1 MGHMDYVMGR
11 TDHETRRLMLQGE
24 IYRPHSR
31 HLFTLAGIR
40 PGMRVLDV
48 GCGAGDVSLLIAEL
62 VGPTGS
68 VIGVDADP
76 VVLEVARERARGLP
90 NVEFAPALLPE
101 VALDGP
107 VDALVGRLILIHLPD
122 PVQAVRVLSRHVRP
136 GGVVTFQDFDLQT
149 VRTVPPTP
157 LVAGI
162 LDRMAEAMRVAGAD
176 PESGERLYR
185 IFRQAGLDGAGIA
198 GTTPAGNADSVVVPY
213 AAATVA
219 SLAPLLEKLGLATTA
234 ELDPD
239 TLLDRM
245 RSELAAADAVLY
257 APELTAVWARV

>member
-1 MGHMDYVMGR
+1 MDYVMGR

-24 IYRPHSR
+24 VYRPHSR
-31 HLFTLAGIR
+31 HLFTVAGIA

-48 GCGAGDVSLLIAEL
+48 GCGAGDVSLILAEL

-76 VVLEVARERARGLP
+76 AVLEVARERARGLP
-90 NVEFAPALLPE
+90 NVEFAQALLPD

-122 PVQAVRVLSRHVRP
+122 PVEAVRVLSRHLRP
-136 GGVVTFQDFDLQT
+136 GGVVTFQDFDLKG
-149 VRTVPPTP
+149 VRTVPSTP
-157 LVAGI
+157 LIAGL
-162 LDRMAEAMRVAGAD
+162 LDRMAEAMRAGGAD
-176 PESGERLYR
+176 PDSGEQLYR
-185 IFRQAGLDGAGIA
+185 IFRQAGLDVAGIA
-198 GTTPAGNADSVVVPY
+198 GATPAGNADSAVVPY
-213 AAATVA
+213 AAATVV
-219 SLAPLLEKLGLATTA
+219 SLAPLLEKLGLVTAA

-245 RSELAAADAVLY
+245 RAELAAADAVLY
-257 APELTAVWARV
+257 APELMSVWATVS